1 MTTDRP
7 YTDQDLRAEATT
19 QHAGLTED
27 PDFLSVGEAMCDR
40 LVPSTVVEPD
50 QDDTGST
57 WEELLPYDS
66 GDGEHEA
73 FNTAQRK
80 IHDLV
85 RGAADVSEWAV
96 NLGADGLEPS
106 SNIVELK
113 AGDTPIIRVHA
124 AFHPDMDADARN
136 EFTVRLGRFMADLG

>member
-1 MTTDRP
+1 VTTDRP
-7 YTDQDLRAEATT
+7 YTDEDLRHEAAR
-19 QHAGLTED
+19 QLALSGED
-27 PDFLSVGEAMCDR
+27 PDFMGIAERMEGSKI
-40 LVPSTVVEPD
+40 PSRDDVQWD
-50 QDDTGST
+50 Q
-57 WEELLPYDS
+57 L
-66 GDGEHEA
+66 GDND
-73 FNTAQRK
+73 FDTAQRAVD
-80 IHDLV
+80 DLLTSS
-85 RGAADVSEWAV
+85 ADLSEWAV